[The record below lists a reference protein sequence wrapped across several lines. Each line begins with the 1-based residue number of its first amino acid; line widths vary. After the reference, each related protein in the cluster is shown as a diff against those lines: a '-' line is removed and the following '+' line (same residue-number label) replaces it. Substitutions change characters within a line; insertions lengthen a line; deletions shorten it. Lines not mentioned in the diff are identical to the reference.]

1 MKRYITKIVST
12 ATALVLA
19 LCICVA
25 MPCASAFAAQE
36 VTEKT
41 DSQIIKADKDD
52 WGDIL
57 DSFDS
62 DMVKNLLK
70 IDWWVFFDKEYDWDS
85 LFDGSKSFGEMI
97 ETKEWDALVKTVT
110 EFLGCT
116 VLTETQKNQLEKI
129 AENKFYYTS
138 IQNIIEQL
146 CKAADGDYTQFFDI
160 INCDYSGLL
169 GLSDRN
175 LTSIIRSLLSSD
187 DLLGDCLNGDYSVFG
202 NIIGGDYSYITDLL
216 NGDYGWIKNLI
227 DGENVDFEALFSA
240 LDKEEIKDLISQ
252 AITVD
257 DKNVLEFTEE
267 YYDQIKAL
275 LGEDYSFITEIKD
288 GKYDHLLELIKK
300 LSELVGFE
308 YNEELG
314 DVLGQLTALDDKGIN
329 NLVRT
334 FEIML
339 YEALPEEY
347 QQIMKGTEEIQIK
360 LDELTSDIGD
370 LKDII
375 IGIIGDL
382 DNDNKVSMTDV
393 VLAQRNIANIHV
405 LEDTQLKAADVD
417 GDGNVTMNDVVMM
430 QRIAA
435 KI

>member
-1 MKRYITKIVST
+1 MKKYIGKIAST

-62 DMVKNLLK
+62 EMVKNLLK

-85 LFDGSKSFGEMI
+85 LFDGSKSFGEMV

-110 EFLGCT
+110 EVLGCT

-146 CKAADGDYTQFFDI
+146 GKAADGDYTQFFDI
-160 INCDYSGLL
+160 IGGDYSGLL

-187 DLLGDCLNGDYSVFG
+187 DLLGDCLNGDYAIFS

-216 NGDYGWIKNLI
+216 NGDYGWIKDLI
-227 DGENVDFEALFSA
+227 DGESVDFEALFSA

-288 GKYDHLLELIKK
+288 GKYDHLLELIRK
-300 LSELVGFE
+300 LSEIVGFE
-308 YNEELG
+308 YNEDLG

-347 QQIMKGTEEIQIK
+347 QQIMKGAGEIQIK
-360 LDELTSDIGD
+360 LDEITSDIGD

-393 VLAQRNIANIHV
+393 VLAQRNIANIHI
-405 LEDTQLKAADVD
+405 LEETQLKAADVD
-417 GDGNVTMNDVVMM
+417 GDGSVTMSDVVMM